1 MHKGNKVTIGS
12 LIILTNKRTAGG
24 SEIVASSLQ
33 DHGRALIIGSTT
45 LMRGSIQTVFPLADG
60 SAIRLTTAYWQRSSG
75 APIENLGVV
84 PDIAIDIQNQ
94 KMITELEQD
103 DAVRLAC
110 QILDKSVSSKID
122 DLKAAAQGL
131 IQGSN

>member
-1 MHKGNKVTIGS
+1 
-12 LIILTNKRTAGG
+12 
-24 SEIVASSLQ
+24 
-33 DHGRALIIGSTT
+33 
-45 LMRGSIQTVFPLADG
+45 LADG